1 MTVTLAQIER
11 YVGLPYSALT
21 MDCADL
27 VLLVER
33 ELFGRTVALPGRR
46 PRPLDPAEQV
56 PVLNAY
62 VRELAVRTEL
72 PSAGDLVLMLDHG
85 QTVPGHAGVYFFVAH
100 EPWVLHTTAA
110 LGCSCLHRMRQL
122 PDFGLRVEGVYKWT
136 I

>member
-46 PRPLDPAEQV
+46 PRPLDPVEQG
-56 PVLNAY
+56 PMLNAY

-85 QTVPGHAGVYFFVAH
+85 QTVPGHVDPTFNLYDEVVGVR
-100 EPWVLHTTAA
+100 
-110 LGCSCLHRMRQL
+110 G
-122 PDFGLRVEGVYKWT
+122 GRVESIWPVSARGASR
-136 I
+136 